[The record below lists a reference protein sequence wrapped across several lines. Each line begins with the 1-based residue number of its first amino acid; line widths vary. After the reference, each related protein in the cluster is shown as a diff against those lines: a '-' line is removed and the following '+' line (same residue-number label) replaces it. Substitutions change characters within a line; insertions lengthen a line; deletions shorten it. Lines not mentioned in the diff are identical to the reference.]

1 MEIQKKKSFSRREFL
16 KVLAGTAG
24 VLAATPLLN
33 ACAPA
38 TKAPEGGA
46 ATAAP
51 TTAAPATE
59 AVTIR
64 LWTYNDPG
72 WLKASDD
79 LIKKWAEQN
88 SKIVVK
94 HENFAYDVLLSTIQ
108 TSMAAKNEADI
119 IEMFG
124 TWVHSYAKGNTIAP
138 VPESVMTVADAQKL
152 FFKAPLDG
160 YVWEGKLYGLPHEYN
175 LENGG
180 VLVNKRMF
188 DEAGVKYPP
197 VWTSWDEVIA
207 DAKKLTK
214 FDGATMTQAGLHWLN
229 ADGIAFWL
237 WEGILERGADY
248 FAADKI
254 HLNLTSPQALD
265 NVQWMV
271 DLCLKHKVVDANT
284 FNPIIADVQDSFFQ
298 GLCAIGF
305 RGPWVVPGGRVNY
318 PKFTDPWDYVS
329 IPPLFGSQYN
339 FAADSGWGE
348 VVSPNSKNQDA
359 AWQFIK
365 FSAGLKENSR
375 IWNVDT
381 GTAPSMQEVAADP
394 TLLTD
399 LNWLGPSMKVLPYGR
414 FVGDLQD
421 RDFIFYNV
429 VRDTIVT
436 ACQGNLS
443 VKDACAKM
451 EKDSNDKIDSKLKGG

>member
-1 MEIQKKKSFSRREFL
+1 MDIQKKKSFSRREFL

-24 VLAATPLLN
+24 ALAATSLLN

-38 TKAPEGGA
+38 TKAPEGAA
-46 ATAAP
+46 ATAVP
-51 TTAAPATE
+51 AAE

-64 LWTYNDPG
+64 LWTFNDPG

-124 TWVHSYAKGNTIAP
+124 SWVQSYAKGNTIAP
-138 VPESVMTVADAQKL
+138 VPEGVMTLADAQKL

-160 YVWEGKLYGLPHEYN
+160 FVWQGKLYGLPHEYN

-188 DEAGVKYPP
+188 DEARVKYPP
-197 VWTSWDEVIA
+197 AWTSWDEVIA

-214 FDGATMTQAGLHWLN
+214 FDGTTMTQAGLHWLN
-229 ADGIAFWL
+229 ADGFAFWL

-284 FNPIIADVQDSFFQ
+284 FNPTIADVQDSFFQ

-365 FSAGLKENSR
+365 YTAGIKEQSR
-375 IWNVDT
+375 IWNVNT

-399 LNWLGPSMKVLPYGR
+399 LNWLGPSLKVLPYGR

-421 RDFIFYNV
+421 RDFIWYNV